1 MQSKIE
7 FYDQKQKFNDFYF
20 FSFVFSFRFMLNAT
34 GNYIYQLADPD
45 INFDWETIEQVVS
58 FTRKRRVYTY

>member
-1 MQSKIE
+1 
-7 FYDQKQKFNDFYF
+7 
-20 FSFVFSFRFMLNAT
+20 MLNPM

-58 FTRKRRVYTY
+58 DFFFFCQWNRAQPTKRTFY